1 MQTILIANPKGGCGK
16 TTLATNIAGFL
27 AAKRQHVVLADE
39 DSQQSASQWLE
50 RRPALFPRI
59 ALATRET
66 ERKVAKEIG
75 ANWLVVDSPAGLHG
89 DQLRDEIRRADLL
102 VVPVM
107 PSAFDMIATERF
119 LGAIAQLKVVKEGTL
134 DVALVA
140 TRVDSR
146 TQSALELIDFLAQF
160 DFPLVAQ
167 LRATQVYVHCARDGA
182 SIFDLPRS
190 RAEQDWEQWRPLI
203 HWLARHAPVR
213 NG

>member
-39 DSQQSASQWLE
+39 DPQQSASQWLE

-75 ANWLVVDSPAGLHG
+75 ANWLIVDSPAGLHG

-119 LGAIAQLKVVKEGTL
+119 LGTIAQAKAVKEGAL
-134 DVALVA
+134 DVALVG

-146 TQSALELIDFLAQF
+146 TQSALELTDFLAQF
-160 DFPLVAQ
+160 DFPMVAQ

-190 RAEQDWEQWRPLI
+190 RAEQDWEQWRPLTR
-203 HWLARHAPVR
+203 WLARHAPVR
-213 NG
+213 NA